1 MMVREPKMTC
11 LSSIACTVTNITGAL
26 ENATKSAN
34 YTKTIL
40 TWRMRSAKTA
50 LLRRTG
56 ATRNVVSKDSL
67 KAKTRK
73 ATNTKTEVMTTNE
86 TRRTLMRPI
95 QTFEGER
102 HKPLQ

>member
-11 LSSIACTVTNITGAL
+11 LSSIACTVTTTTGAL

-40 TWRMRSAKTA
+40 TWRMRSAMTA
-50 LLRRTG
+50 CRRTG

-73 ATNTKTEVMTTNE
+73 ATNTKTEVTTTNE

>member
-11 LSSIACTVTNITGAL
+11 LSSIACTVTTTTGAL

-40 TWRMRSAKTA
+40 TWRMRSAMTA
-50 LLRRTG
+50 LRRTG
-56 ATRNVVSKDSL
+56 ATINVVSKDSL

-73 ATNTKTEVMTTNE
+73 ATNTTIAMTTNE

-95 QTFEGER
+95 QTFKGER